1 MISKSTLSALL
12 IVITLALFSGTVFAT
27 PSQQGISRPGVSISD
42 VGSAGLA
49 EGGTTTYTVVLSSQP
64 REDVTV
70 SIDAVDTGGG
80 DDTANVHLHAG
91 SGTPGNTLDLTF
103 TTSNWATSRTVTVTA
118 VDDTVAEGNIPYNIT
133 HTVDG
138 SGHVGF
144 TARTLEI
151 TVHSNDPLTVT
162 IGTSTA
168 DFDATMPEGGGITV
182 SVVLSTAPETG
193 MDVSVAI
200 TSNTTNVTWSPSGP
214 LTFSSTTYNTAQM
227 VTFNYQNDDFAESQD
242 PEITFTPTG
251 GGTTT
256 YVAAGLDLNAI
267 DDEMRGLEIVSTQ
280 VIAGQAES
288 YEGLLIKGAFRVRL
302 TSKPTGT
309 VTVTI
314 ANPNSAR
321 IGLSASTLTFTAT
334 NWNTVQT
341 VEVTAIDDDID
352 YDSYSGNL
360 NHTARGGGYD
370 SVTGRI
376 RVRITDDD
384 EASLSFRPIALSLM
398 TVTEGSTAGSFTIKL
413 VTQPLANVTVTS
425 STDSSDFSISSGA
438 TLTFTSVNWRTAQTV
453 TTMATDDD
461 DGANHSGTTTV
472 SISSTDGKY
481 NNLRNIV
488 IDVNV
493 IDDDESEVTADPTAV
508 TVGENAG
515 TNTFGVQLVTQP
527 SGNVTV
533 GITSGDT
540 GIATVNPS
548 NLAFTSTNWN
558 TEQTVTVTGVNND
571 IDHGMDQTVTITL
584 NPSGSDYDASTVPN
598 TMVTVTQTDDDV
610 AFYTFSPSPPYNV
623 TEGNSTDFTVK
634 PGTEPNTDFDLTLLP
649 SEEDK
654 STAAVFRS
662 NSSDTFGF
670 TDANWDTAQSI
681 RITVDDDDIVTG
693 DESFTFTIEGDEGEY
708 GLLGA
713 IQLSYNRIEDDTRD
727 VILSG
732 TSATVMEGLT
742 TTYTVV
748 LESRPHADGL
758 GLEAG
763 DQVVIDVTTG
773 DDDEAT
779 VNPTSLTFN
788 GINWGTAQ
796 TVTVTA
802 VDDSA
807 VDAGGTVVISHSV
820 STTSSTSD
828 YDSFMIDDFTLTT
841 TNNDTAGIT
850 VADVTAGSVTVDE
863 GGTTTAG
870 FVLDT
875 QPTDPVTLAFTES
888 SSAFDVSGSLT
899 FNDSTWNTSQ
909 NLTVTGLQDSDS
921 TNETGG
927 TITVTVTSSD
937 SSYNGFSVSSIGV
950 TVTDDDQE
958 MVTVNPDVLTVAE
971 NGGTGTFDV
980 QLDTQPSGNVTI
992 SVRASPTTGATV
1004 DQSSLTFTN
1013 SNWNTSQSVTVTGV
1027 NDNID
1032 HPTDQTVTI
1041 TLDPSGSDYSIA
1053 PDETVTVT
1061 KTDDDTA
1068 DITVTGAPVAVTE
1081 GSTADISVVLVTEPT
1096 SDVTIN
1102 FATTDTEFTLS
1113 NASPVFT
1120 ATNWNTAK
1128 RVTVR
1133 PVDDDDGTD
1142 VTGVTVTA
1150 DVSSSDTAYDNF
1162 ALSDID
1168 VTITDDDEQAMTVS
1182 PASVSVAENG
1192 GTDTFTVRL
1201 DTKPTGNV
1209 TVNVSSDDTDIA
1221 AVDTN
1226 TGSMG
1231 DQDSLTFTV
1240 DTWNTTQSVTVRG
1253 VNDDIDN
1260 AANRT
1265 ATITIDPSGADY
1277 GSATD
1282 ESVTVA
1288 VTDDDTRGITVTG
1301 SPVTVEE
1308 GGTNT
1313 FSVALVTEPTNNVLV
1328 TLTTTSSDFSI
1339 TGGQL
1344 TFTSGDWN
1352 TAQDV
1357 TVNGTGDDD
1366 TVDETGTITGSVS
1379 STDGKYNGA
1388 PVSTVDITVTDDD
1401 TPELTVTPATI
1412 TVHENSGSGTFT
1424 VRLATQPSRGDVTV
1438 TITSDDEDAVTIND
1452 TDLNRNGVQDTLTF
1466 TSANWSTEQT
1476 VTITGV
1482 NNIIDHESDPTVDIT
1497 IDPTSGTDY
1506 ATAAD
1511 ETVTVT
1517 LTDDDT
1523 AGITLLGLLFF
1534 LPLTNTTLGIF
1545 EEVPNFDLFGV
1556 VLDTEPTA
1564 DVAITFST
1572 TSTDFSVTTNQT
1584 VTFTSLNWN
1593 TAILVAV
1600 DPVDDL
1606 DAANGTGTI
1615 TASISS
1621 SDAPYSRATVPTLT
1635 VNIVDDESQGLR
1647 ITPVTRTVNED
1658 GGEGSVSVNLMS
1670 QPTGTV
1676 TVAITSDDTSVAT
1689 VSPGSMMFDA
1699 SDWNTAKSF
1708 TVTGVND
1715 DIDNGQFRETTIK
1728 VNPGGADYN
1737 AADLDREMTARVRDD
1752 ETRGISLTGTPVR
1765 VTEGATATFSAVL
1778 DTEPTQSVTVT
1789 FTESSPDFAISGAT
1803 TMTFDSTNWNTA
1815 LSVTVTPTDDADA
1828 ANETGTISIA
1838 VTSSGDYNGFT
1849 VSPVGVTVTD
1859 NETQGLTVSPTS
1871 LTVPEDGT
1879 STASFT
1885 IRLNTQP
1892 TGAVTVRV
1900 ETSSSSIATSGP
1912 APTVQTGAFS
1922 NFSFSTTNWATNQTV
1937 YVKGV
1942 NDDVDNA
1949 MNKRETTITV
1959 NPNGAD
1965 YNNVATESVSIEV
1978 TDEDER
1984 GVTLSTETA
1993 MVSLNEGTTEDLYTI
2008 VLDSQPTSNV
2018 TIGVANTDHERVVV
2032 QSRSLRFT
2040 RSNWNTPKNVSVSH
2054 GQDFVEREGETATL
2068 THTISGGDYGSE
2080 TIPDVTVNIV
2090 DDDMRG
2096 VKITKDTLPI
2106 TSHSIMEGDNGSYNV
2121 VLESQPFC
2129 DISPCRVTIN
2139 VSSGNSSAVSIA
2151 PQSLSLL
2158 FTNLNWSVPKSVR
2171 FTAVENDIDHPTTE
2185 TSAITSMISHSAVGG
2200 DYEGI
2205 TIGSVT
2211 VTSTD
2216 NDTAAVILSRTM
2228 VTVAENNSGTYQ
2240 ARLATRP
2247 SSGVVTL
2254 AMMEQHDEATVTSSL
2269 MFDVSDWNTD
2279 RTVTVQSPHDF
2290 VDENTEGATI
2300 THSIPDGPAE
2310 YTSLSNVPD
2319 VTVEL
2324 TDDDTRGITVT
2335 TTGLTSIDEGAQ
2347 GTYTI
2352 VLRSQP
2358 TQAVSIALTVSDSD
2372 TDSKD
2377 DGTAS
2382 PDPVE
2387 FQPNEWNMAKTVTI
2401 MVNDDDIDD
2410 DNETLT
2416 VRHAVTGGDYQTAG
2430 VTARAVTVDIE
2441 DNDMRGVRVNP
2452 ATTLQTPLQVVE
2464 GESRTY
2470 TVVLLSEPTDAVTIA
2485 IAKTGETSFSANES
2499 SLTFN
2504 DMSWNSTQTVTVSAA
2519 EDNDAI
2525 SNEAATFAHMVTG
2538 GDYGANSV
2546 TADSV
2551 FASTT
2556 DDDANNVSI
2565 SKSLVMFE
2573 EGGNDTYL
2581 VRLTT
2586 DPEDTVTLRV
2596 MVTEGRG
2603 DNVVNIT
2610 PSPQT
2615 IMLTG
2620 TINMVA
2626 GNWNTGVTV
2635 TISSPE
2641 DLDAV
2646 GETAVITH
2654 TVTSGNYT
2662 TEAPIGT
2669 VSVTVTDPDEQG
2681 VAISD
2686 SSFTI
2691 EEGDTD
2697 TYTVVLETQPV
2708 GIAVVTVNNVNNV
2721 NTADLTTTPEVRFN
2735 SSNWNTPMTVNL
2747 AAVDD
2752 DIDDDSE
2759 SVTLGHTASGAD
2771 YGDAGVTIS
2780 RVTVNIVDNDTR
2792 GVIVSVPP
2800 QALGYTEE
2808 TSAAYTIV
2816 LNSEPL
2822 GAVTI
2827 DPESS
2832 NPSKVTVAP
2841 ARLTFNAGNWNT
2853 PQTITLGA
2861 PHDPD
2866 VDDEMAE
2873 ISHTVSGAD
2882 YAGETADGFRVSIED
2897 NDMER
2902 VNIAPTQLRFVE
2914 GGTGVYEVWLD
2925 TQPSVGQ
2932 TVKISVTDD
2941 SAQVRVTPD
2950 ELTFERDTWDIP
2962 QQLTVQ
2968 SLTDANDENE
2978 IVTISLTV
2986 TNYGPVAVAD
2996 PVMVTVAEFDIA
3008 ALSDLGALQELTATE
3023 RNGAIILSWKA
3034 PPPNADGRR
3043 ATLYEY
3049 RYRPTVIESYSSSYA
3064 SGEGWVKI
3072 PRGPTARFVSISGLI
3087 HQAEYTLQVRA
3098 VDAALLAEADS
3109 DDNFSTMVEV
3119 TSTYLHRTKSC

>member
-12 IVITLALFSGTVFAT
+12 IVITLALFSGTVFAA
-27 PSQQGISRPGVSISD
+27 PSQQVNRPGVSISNL
-42 VGSAGLA
+42 GSTGLV

-70 SIDAVDTGGG
+70 SINAVDTGGG
-80 DDTANVHLHAG
+80 EATANVRLHTG
-91 SGTPGNTLDLTF
+91 SGTPGNTVDLTF
-103 TTSNWATSRTVTVTA
+103 TTSNWATSQTVTVTA
-118 VDDTVAEGNIPYNIT
+118 VDDTVAEGNILYRIT

-138 SGHVGF
+138 SGYVGF

-151 TVHSNDPLTVT
+151 RVRSNDPLTVT
-162 IGTSTA
+162 IGTSMA
-168 DFDATMPEGGGITV
+168 DFDATIGESGGITV

-200 TSNTTNVTWSPSGP
+200 TSNTTNVTWPYPLSGDP

-227 VTFNYQNDDFAESQD
+227 VTFNYQDDDSPESQD
-242 PEITFTPTG
+242 AEITFTPIG

-256 YVAAGLDLNAI
+256 YVAARLDLNPI
-267 DDEMRGLEIVSTQ
+267 DNDMRGLSIVTTNLSPGLVESFENAGTQ
-280 VIAGQAES
+280 
-288 YEGLLIKGAFRVRL
+288 GAFRVRL

-314 ANPNSAR
+314 VNPNTAQ
-321 IGLSASTLTFTAT
+321 IGLSASMLTFTAT
-334 NWNTVQT
+334 TWNTAQR

-360 NHTARGGGYD
+360 DHTASGGGYD

-376 RVRITDDD
+376 RVRIVDNDTV
-384 EASLSFRPIALSLM
+384 ALLYRPTSRNI
-398 TVTEGSTAGSFTIKL
+398 TVTERSTGTFGVRLRTKPSAD
-413 VTQPLANVTVTS
+413 VTVTS
-425 STDSSDFSISSGA
+425 STTSSDFSISSGA
-438 TLTFTSVNWRTAQTV
+438 SLTFTSGAWNTAQDVTV
-453 TTMATDDD
+453 TPTDDD
-461 DGANHSGTTTV
+461 DGTDHTGTITV
-472 SISSTDGKY
+472 VASSSDSKY
-481 NNLRNIV
+481 NAVTDRTIDHTITVNIT
-488 IDVNV
+488 
-493 IDDDESEVTADPTAV
+493 DDDVREV
-508 TVGENAG
+508 
-515 TNTFGVQLVTQP
+515 
-527 SGNVTV
+527 
-533 GITSGDT
+533 
-540 GIATVNPS
+540 TVNPS
-548 NLAFTSTNWN
+548 ALTVAEDGGTGTLNLKLATEPTGDVTVTITSGNTGIAIVNDTDSVMTGTQNTLTFTATDWN
-558 TEQTVTVTGVNND
+558 TGQPVTVTGVNND
-571 IDHGMDQTVTITL
+571 IDHPEDQEVEITL
-584 NPSGSDYDASTVPN
+584 NPSGADYNPVAVPN
-598 TMVTVTQTDDDV
+598 TLVTVTQ
-610 AFYTFSPSPPYNV
+610 
-623 TEGNSTDFTVK
+623 
-634 PGTEPNTDFDLTLLP
+634 
-649 SEEDK
+649 
-654 STAAVFRS
+654 
-662 NSSDTFGF
+662 
-670 TDANWDTAQSI
+670 
-681 RITVDDDDIVTG
+681 
-693 DESFTFTIEGDEGEY
+693 
-708 GLLGA
+708 
-713 IQLSYNRIEDDTRD
+713 
-727 VILSG
+727 
-732 TSATVMEGLT
+732 
-742 TTYTVV
+742 
-748 LESRPHADGL
+748 
-758 GLEAG
+758 
-763 DQVVIDVTTG
+763 
-773 DDDEAT
+773 
-779 VNPTSLTFN
+779 
-788 GINWGTAQ
+788 
-796 TVTVTA
+796 
-802 VDDSA
+802 
-807 VDAGGTVVISHSV
+807 
-820 STTSSTSD
+820 
-828 YDSFMIDDFTLTT
+828 
-841 TNNDTAGIT
+841 
-850 VADVTAGSVTVDE
+850 
-863 GGTTTAG
+863 
-870 FVLDT
+870 
-875 QPTDPVTLAFTES
+875 
-888 SSAFDVSGSLT
+888 
-899 FNDSTWNTSQ
+899 
-909 NLTVTGLQDSDS
+909 
-921 TNETGG
+921 
-927 TITVTVTSSD
+927 
-937 SSYNGFSVSSIGV
+937 
-950 TVTDDDQE
+950 
-958 MVTVNPDVLTVAE
+958 
-971 NGGTGTFDV
+971 
-980 QLDTQPSGNVTI
+980 
-992 SVRASPTTGATV
+992 
-1004 DQSSLTFTN
+1004 
-1013 SNWNTSQSVTVTGV
+1013 
-1027 NDNID
+1027 
-1032 HPTDQTVTI
+1032 
-1041 TLDPSGSDYSIA
+1041 
-1053 PDETVTVT
+1053 
-1061 KTDDDTA
+1061 TDDDTA
-1068 DITVTGAPVAVTE
+1068 DITVTGVPVTVTE
-1081 GSTADISVVLVTEPT
+1081 GSTAEFSVALVTEPT

-1113 NASPVFT
+1113 NASPVFS

-1128 RVTVR
+1128 RVTVT
-1133 PVDDDDGTD
+1133 PMDDDDATD
-1142 VTGVTVTA
+1142 ETGLTVTA
-1150 DVSSSDTAYDNF
+1150 EVSSSDTAFDNF

-1168 VTITDDDEQAMTVS
+1168 VTITDDDEQAVTVS
-1182 PASVSVAENG
+1182 PASVSVGENG

-1201 DTKPTGNV
+1201 DTKPTGSV
-1209 TVNVSSDDTDIA
+1209 TVNVSSDDAAIA

-1226 TGSMG
+1226 AGATG

-1265 ATITIDPSGADY
+1265 TTITIDPSGADY

-1313 FSVALVTEPTNNVLV
+1313 FSVALVTEPASNVLV
-1328 TLTTTSSDFSI
+1328 TFTTTSSDFSI

-1352 TAQDV
+1352 TGQDV
-1357 TVNGTGDDD
+1357 TVNGTSDDD
-1366 TVDETGTITGSVS
+1366 TADETGTITGSVS

-1388 PVSTVDITVTDDD
+1388 PVSTVDVTVTDDD
-1401 TPELTVTPATI
+1401 TPELTVTPEMI

-1452 TDLNRNGVQDTLTF
+1452 TDLNRNGVQDTLAF
-1466 TSANWSTEQT
+1466 TSANWSTDQT

-1523 AGITLLGLLFF
+1523 AGISLLDLLFF

-1572 TSTDFSVTTNQT
+1572 TSTDFIVTTNQT

-1647 ITPVTRTVNED
+1647 ITPATRTVNED

-1699 SDWNTAKSF
+1699 SDWNTVKSF

-1737 AADLDREMTARVRDD
+1737 AADLDREVTARVRDD

-1778 DTEPTQSVTVT
+1778 DTEPTQSVTVM
-1789 FTESSPDFAISGAT
+1789 FMESSPDFAISGAT

-1828 ANETGTISIA
+1828 VDETGTISVT

-1978 TDEDER
+1978 TDDDDR
-1984 GVTLSTETA
+1984 GVTLSTDTA
-1993 MVSLNEGTTEDLYTI
+1993 MVSLDEGETENLYTI

-2018 TIGVANTDHERVVV
+2018 TIAVANTDNESVVV

-2040 RSNWNTPKNVSVSH
+2040 RSNWNTPKNVRISH
-2054 GQDFVEREGETATL
+2054 GQDLVEREGETATL

-2080 TIPDVTVNIV
+2080 TIPDVTVNIE
-2090 DDDMRG
+2090 DDDTRG
-2096 VKITKDTLPI
+2096 VLITKDTLPI
-2106 TSHSIMEGDNGSYNV
+2106 TSDSIMEGANGSYNV
-2121 VLESQPFC
+2121 ALESQPVC
-2129 DISPCRVTIN
+2129 DTSPCLVTIN
-2139 VSSGNSSAVSIA
+2139 VSSGNSSAVSIS

-2185 TSAITSMISHSAVGG
+2185 TSAITSVITHSAVGG

-2205 TIGSVT
+2205 TIGSVS

-2254 AMMEQHDEATVTSSL
+2254 AMMEHHDEATVTSSL

-2279 RTVTVQSPHDF
+2279 KTVIVRSPHDF

-2319 VTVEL
+2319 VTVAL

-2347 GTYTI
+2347 GIYTI

-2377 DGTAS
+2377 DGMAS

-2387 FQPNEWNMAKTVTI
+2387 FQPNEWNVAKTVTI

-2485 IAKTGETSFSANES
+2485 IAKTGETSLSANES

-2780 RVTVNIVDNDTR
+2780 RVTVDIVDNDTR

-2822 GAVTI
+2822 GEVTI

-2902 VNIAPTQLRFVE
+2902 VNVAPTRLRFVE

-2932 TVKISVTDD
+2932 TVTISVTDD

-2978 IVTISLTV
+2978 IVTISHTV

-3023 RNGAIILSWKA
+3023 RNGAIILSWRA

-3109 DDNFSTMVEV
+3109 DDNFSTMFEV